1 MASSSTAPI
10 EATVHSAGDAQ
21 TWPVPIMVK
30 LAASQ
35 RAWPMI
41 SGQTVPTAR
50 YSSQA
55 AMIQGHGE
63 DCGEVGRVV
72 HVDAE
77 P

>member
-1 MASSSTAPI
+1 
-10 EATVHSAGDAQ
+10 
-21 TWPVPIMVK
+21 MVK